1 MGYAPAGRAPLSPSY
16 RPRPAGR
23 SEPGMRWAMLGA
35 AGLGGLLL
43 LGMGGWAMMGRRP
56 AAVPVI
62 EADSRPLRVKPDNPG
77 GMQIAAADELGD
89 GVRGSERM
97 APAAELPAP
106 QALRAQMGQTAP
118 AANVPPTPSPA
129 SAPTPALA
137 VETAAPVPLPSSV
150 SPLPDTPSKPAA
162 LVASARPPAMPPAT
176 TAKAAPPQAA
186 ATASGSTLVQLAALG
201 SEAAAMAE
209 WQRLGKMLPDVFGD
223 RRPTLQ
229 KAERDGKAFWRLRTT
244 GFTDVADATAFCAK
258 LRAKGASCT
267 IASF

>member
-1 MGYAPAGRAPLSPSY
+1 MGYAPAARAPLSPSY

-56 AAVPVI
+56 VAVPVI

-118 AANVPPTPSPA
+118 AANPAPSPVIE
-129 SAPTPALA
+129 P
-137 VETAAPVPLPSSV
+137 AAPVALPSSV
-150 SPLPDTPSKPAA
+150 SPLPDTPPRAAAPA
-162 LVASARPPAMPPAT
+162 VATRPPAVPPAV
-176 TAKAAPPQAA
+176 AVKAAPAPST
-186 ATASGSTLVQLAALG
+186 TAGAGPTLVQLAALG

-209 WQRLGKMLPDVFGD
+209 WQRLGKMLPDVIGD

-229 KAERDGKAFWRLRTT
+229 KAERDGKPFWRLRTT